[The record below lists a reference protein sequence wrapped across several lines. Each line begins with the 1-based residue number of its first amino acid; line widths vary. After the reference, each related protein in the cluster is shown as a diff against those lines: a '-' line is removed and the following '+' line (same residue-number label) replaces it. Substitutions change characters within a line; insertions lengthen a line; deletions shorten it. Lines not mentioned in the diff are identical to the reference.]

1 MGQIKGN
8 PSTTRSIQNQAY
20 SNLYTNNTSQ
30 TGADR
35 RDMGVKPVLIDD
47 QTTLNEVVDITFET
61 DAMAALVSQSVD
73 VRIESEV
80 STLNTTITN
89 VSSSIN
95 TTLGAVSSSINTT
108 LGAVSSSISSSIN
121 LTISVPGTYANDAA
135 AQAAGVRIGGL
146 YHTSGTVKVRL
157 V

>member
-8 PSTTRSIQNQAY
+8 PSTTRSVQNQAY

-47 QTTLNEVVDITFET
+47 QTTLNEYVDITFDT
-61 DAMAALVSQSVD
+61 DYMAAL
-73 VRIESEV
+73 
-80 STLNTTITN
+80 

-95 TTLGAVSSSINTT
+95 TTI
-108 LGAVSSSISSSIN
+108 GAVSSSISSSIN